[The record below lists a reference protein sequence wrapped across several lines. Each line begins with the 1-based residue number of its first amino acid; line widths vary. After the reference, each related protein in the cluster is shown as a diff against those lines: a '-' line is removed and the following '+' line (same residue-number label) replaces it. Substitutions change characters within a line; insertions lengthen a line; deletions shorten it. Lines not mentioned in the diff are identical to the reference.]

1 MNGTL
6 RKDVRFQQIKS
17 ARSASGL
24 TSSIS
29 SSPKYKKHMA
39 TADSSSSRLLPS
51 LRSPA
56 KKKGKLDWRIGAID
70 NAARRG
76 FQMGEPLRSDLSM
89 LEAFNDGGRL
99 PDRQA
104 TVPQRTLDMRKTF
117 SAKVTHTRDAPQRTI
132 VSDDVD
138 SNLMKKNIKDM
149 RMLAASCRR
158 AGNADEE
165 AAAHFRLGVMYDNL
179 RQYGS
184 AVSSYK
190 RYMQICRDRDDAQG
204 IALACNAVGADYHL
218 MARRAKK
225 EGLSDPAV
233 KKTFSDL
240 LKDARRHHK
249 EHLSL
254 SSDDTRSKFTA
265 ASNLGLVAT
274 DLGDADT
281 AMNNFQTA
289 LKAAT
294 AVGDARMQSVALA
307 NLGMHAMTVGNLEM
321 TNKCMEQRLELVLT
335 THDDRE
341 EAKTLHALGEC
352 AAQSKQLEIAAE
364 LFLNAQEVAKRCD
377 ARAVY
382 KSAKC
387 KYAIAKGQLE
397 LKSRM
402 EALCA
407 FNEG

>member
-1 MNGTL
+1 MSEGNRVDQL
-6 RKDVRFQQIKS
+6 
-17 ARSASGL
+17 
-24 TSSIS
+24 
-29 SSPKYKKHMA
+29 
-39 TADSSSSRLLPS
+39 
-51 LRSPA
+51 
-56 KKKGKLDWRIGAID
+56 
-70 NAARRG
+70 
-76 FQMGEPLRSDLSM
+76 
-89 LEAFNDGGRL
+89 LEAIHQARARVYQIGNATPLESMSIEGVNQSIWVKREDLGPIKAYKWRGAFNAMACLTPAQLEGG
-99 PDRQA
+99 
-104 TVPQRTLDMRKTF
+104 V
-117 SAKVTHTRDAPQRTI
+117 V
-132 VSDDVD
+132 
-138 SNLMKKNIKDM
+138 
-149 RMLAASCRR
+149 AASV
-158 AGNADEE
+158 GN
-165 AAAHFRLGVMYDNL
+165 H
-179 RQYGS
+179 
-184 AVSSYK
+184 
-190 RYMQICRDRDDAQG
+190 AQG
-204 IALACNAVGADYHL
+204 IALACNAVGTDYHL

-341 EAKTLHALGEC
+341 EAKTLLQRYCRTRCLTVVTHRTFCLYHLRRILRE
-352 AAQSKQLEIAAE
+352 AE
-364 LFLNAQEVAKRCD
+364 HKHSHHR
-377 ARAVY
+377 
-382 KSAKC
+382 KK
-387 KYAIAKGQLE
+387 
-397 LKSRM
+397 
-402 EALCA
+402 
-407 FNEG
+407 